1 MKDII
6 AGKKEFLKTNEI
18 IYVDV
23 PMFDELK
30 PELVIDHL
38 KLKKIIYGPNY

>member
-18 IYVDV
+18 SYVDV

-30 PELVIDHL
+30 PELVIEHL
-38 KLKKIIYGPNY
+38 KLKKKIYGADY